1 LLEIETISGGL
12 PMTHRTAHVNT
23 ADAAPRPRVR
33 SIGVGDMTAALRQGY
48 ADFLAK
54 PSHLIFVG
62 VFYPLFGIVLG
73 LSVFSDG
80 GAALVFPLVSGFA
93 LVGPVAAV
101 PLYEVSR
108 RREAGLDAS
117 WRHALGALTRPGVWS
132 IVLVAILLCA
142 VFAAW
147 IASAQAIYAAIYG
160 PIQEPSQPM
169 SFWAFLGDVVTTA
182 RGWTLIL
189 VGHAVGFVFAAVAF
203 TLGVVSLPLLVDRD
217 VGAGVAVRTSI
228 EAVRRNPRPM
238 AAWAAIVAGLLVL
251 GSAPLLVG
259 LTVVMPILGHATWH
273 VYRRVIDP
281 QSVGGTPRR
290 G

>member
-1 LLEIETISGGL
+1 MPIRAAY
-12 PMTHRTAHVNT
+12 PTAAV
-23 ADAAPRPRVR
+23 PRPRVR
-33 SIGVGDMTAALRQGY
+33 SIAVADVVSALRQGI

-73 LSVFSDG
+73 LLVFSDG

-108 RREAGLDAS
+108 RREAGLETT
-117 WRHALGALTRPGVWS
+117 WGEALGALGRPGVWS
-132 IVLVAILLCA
+132 IVLVAIVLCA
-142 VFAAW
+142 IFAAW
-147 IASAQAIYAAIYG
+147 VASAQAIYAAIYG
-160 PIQEPSQPM
+160 AAAPTGP
-169 SFWAFLGDVVTTA
+169 WAFLGDVLTTG

-189 VGHAVGFVFAAVAF
+189 VGHAAGFLFAAAAF
-203 TLGVVSLPLLVDRD
+203 ALGVVSLPLLVDRD
-217 VGAGVAVRTSI
+217 VGAGVAMSTSI
-228 EAVRRNPRPM
+228 EAVRANPRPM
-238 AAWAAIVAGLLVL
+238 AAWAAIVAGLLML

-273 VYRRVIDP
+273 VYRCVVDP
-281 QSVGGTPRR
+281 ASVDGTPRR
-290 G
+290 T